1 MESCPRVQ
9 VTMDDPQFCHRL
21 LSIER
26 IGAMFAIGWFH
37 ARQDQVRFD
46 IAGMMFASAPA
57 FFAGG
62 FRAGLVAAGA
72 QPDATTD
79 GRVQEIDAESA
90 KLAAKAIAQHDKV
103 VANLKGLYAGLER
116 FCTAVD
122 LPIKDFLALAPSA
135 IRDIAASR
143 VLVDNDM
150 EPDADVADD
159 FYAACCQAWPEPV
172 AAPAST
178 PVGRPERRPRRRATR
193 TAKQIRPR
201 DRAPLT
207 AVRTTSEELRI
218 PSPAQGEGWVFITED
233 VLADETKPLPEVID
247 RNWDV
252 RLQEN
257 PLGCDGKWTSC
268 PASHTRYRRDAHR
281 SKRGTSPGMHT
292 TAPTPWA
299 PATPRTTVP
308 ARSAVKEGLNKS

>member
-1 MESCPRVQ
+1 MREQRLFNYYPQLTPSERLRLALQAAGRDDGPELKRLMESCPRVQ

-218 PSPAQGEGWVFITED
+218 PSPAPGEPAASNAEQATVT
-233 VLADETKPLPEVID
+233 LAPVKISEPQD
-247 RNWDV
+247 R
-252 RLQEN
+252 
-257 PLGCDGKWTSC
+257 
-268 PASHTRYRRDAHR
+268 PA
-281 SKRGTSPGMHT
+281 G
-292 TAPTPWA
+292 
-299 PATPRTTVP
+299 
-308 ARSAVKEGLNKS
+308 